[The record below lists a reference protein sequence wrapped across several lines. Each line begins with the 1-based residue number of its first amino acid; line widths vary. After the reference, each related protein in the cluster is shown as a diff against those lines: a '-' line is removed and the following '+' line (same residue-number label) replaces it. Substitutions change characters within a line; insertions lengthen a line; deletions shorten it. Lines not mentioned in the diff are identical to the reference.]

1 MGRPYG
7 AWAIEYIDIDNT
19 TGLNFWRPSV
29 ANYFLFLHDNGNIG
43 IGTKQPAYK
52 LDVIGTIR
60 ARELVID
67 MNGVPSAD
75 YVFEPDYKLA
85 PLSDIEN
92 YVNTNKH
99 LPDIPSESELQKNGL
114 QLQTSQVQLLKK
126 IEELTLYLIE
136 QDKTIKSLQQEVEQ
150 LKQQGYE

>member
-1 MGRPYG
+1 
-7 AWAIEYIDIDNT
+7 
-19 TGLNFWRPSV
+19 
-29 ANYFLFLHDNGNIG
+29 
-43 IGTKQPAYK
+43 
-52 LDVIGTIR
+52 
-60 ARELVID
+60 